1 MKRPFF
7 VTNVSTQR
15 LTAITGKDN
24 QDWQVSL
31 TSVDCNIQ
39 PLDSSF
45 NEDLEGSYGKSYL
58 MFCDQVDII
67 EGDKIISGSTEYVV
81 KGVKSFEVL
90 NYSIMELTIR
100 LCQ

>member
-7 VTNVSTQR
+7 TINISTKR

-31 TSVDCNIQ
+31 ASVDCNIQ
-39 PLDSSF
+39 PLDSSY

-58 MFCDQVDII
+58 MFCDPVDIV
-67 EGDKIISGSTEYVV
+67 EGDKIVSGTTEYIV
-81 KGVKSFEVL
+81 KGVKSFEVI
-90 NYSIMELTIR
+90 NYSIMELVIR
-100 LCQ
+100 ENK